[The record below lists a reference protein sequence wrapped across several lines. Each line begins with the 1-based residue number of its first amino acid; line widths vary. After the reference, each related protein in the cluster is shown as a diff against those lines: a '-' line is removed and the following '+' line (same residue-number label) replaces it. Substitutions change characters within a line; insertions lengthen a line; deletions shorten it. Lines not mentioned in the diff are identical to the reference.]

1 MAVRDCLFD
10 LTLLIEQR
18 NNILT
23 VHVGLTDN
31 GINNIYCQ
39 CFLAML
45 MSSEIERNSPI
56 NEIFKVE
63 NHRSECG
70 KCHLRDSRFQ
80 NFPGGHAPVPP

>member
-31 GINNIYCQ
+31 GINNILSVLPRHADELWNRAKQ
-39 CFLAML
+39 
-45 MSSEIERNSPI
+45 S
-56 NEIFKVE
+56 K
-63 NHRSECG
+63 
-70 KCHLRDSRFQ
+70 KW
-80 NFPGGHAPVPP
+80 NF

>member
-31 GINNIYCQ
+31 GINNI
-39 CFLAML
+39 LSVL
-45 MSSEIERNSPI
+45 PR
-56 NEIFKVE
+56 
-63 NHRSECG
+63 
-70 KCHLRDSRFQ
+70 
-80 NFPGGHAPVPP
+80 HADEL